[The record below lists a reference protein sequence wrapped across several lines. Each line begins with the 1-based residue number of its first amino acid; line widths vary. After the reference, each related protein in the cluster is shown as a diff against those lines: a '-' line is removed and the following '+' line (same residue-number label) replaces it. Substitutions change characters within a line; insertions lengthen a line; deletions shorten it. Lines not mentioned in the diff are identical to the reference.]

1 MKDNTIKRVIF
12 IGFFL
17 SIISMIAAWF
27 LEIGVFTAFQWVVIP
42 ISFLSFLLLIRVQDQ
57 TLMKTLKKAYLIFY
71 GSLAF
76 LYVFIIVLVILIF
89 SGSN

>member
-42 ISFLSFLLLIRVQDQ
+42 ISFLSFLLLIRVQNQ

>member
-71 GSLAF
+71 GSIAF